1 MVTSFVVKYGMMIST
16 KGGISMYYGSG
27 FDIMFTIVPI
37 IVLLG
42 FCFVIGSMIFQ
53 GISYMNDKSK
63 PIQTERVKVVAKR
76 TNVTRH
82 HHNNHHST
90 STTYYVTFE
99 FLSGQR
105 LELKVSGKQYG
116 YIVEGDEGILQFQ
129 GQIFNSFERV
139 PQV

>member
-16 KGGISMYYGSG
+16 KGGISMSYGSG

>member
-1 MVTSFVVKYGMMIST
+1 MVTFFVIKYGMMIST

-27 FDIMFTIVPI
+27 FDIMFTIVSI